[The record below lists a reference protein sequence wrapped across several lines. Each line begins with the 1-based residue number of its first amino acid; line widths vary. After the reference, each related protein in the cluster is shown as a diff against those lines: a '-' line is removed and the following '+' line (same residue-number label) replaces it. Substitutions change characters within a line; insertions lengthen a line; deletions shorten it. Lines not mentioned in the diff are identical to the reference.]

1 MLMLSIYF
9 GFSHQISFKKIK
21 LSFPNIFAPFIFSFV
36 FDAVTDIIVKE
47 NLRLIGLL

>member
-1 MLMLSIYF
+1 MLRSHFRCLIF
-9 GFSHQISFKKIK
+9 GI
-21 LSFPNIFAPFIFSFV
+21 IFILTFLQLYDFILALFSFV